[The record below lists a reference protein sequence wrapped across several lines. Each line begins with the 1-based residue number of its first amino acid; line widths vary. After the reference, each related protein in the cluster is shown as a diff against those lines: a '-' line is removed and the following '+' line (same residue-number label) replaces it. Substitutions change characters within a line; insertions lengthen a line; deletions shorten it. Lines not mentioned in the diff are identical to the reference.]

1 MSVSERNADDGGGGK
16 AAAVAMYAL
25 PLLAFLILKGYAR
38 APVSG
43 DEHIYMYAGLR
54 VAEGLVPYREI
65 FLAHP
70 PLHLLI
76 AVIWML
82 PGFYPPFWVK
92 SAAIAP
98 AAATLLI
105 LVFLLRRSGLSRPT
119 VFLAGM
125 LMALSMDFLT
135 VSTHFTGANWSM
147 LWLIVGTGALAMNR
161 PIIGAAALAVSGLT
175 SFHVLPAAGG
185 ALFLEVLRSR
195 KKAIRTLLV
204 FAGVTLGV
212 HLACLGLFGKA
223 YLMQVFGYHLAKT
236 EMSGSGAASIIRFFH
251 NEYHLAT
258 LALFGAGFLLFSS
271 VKGMKRAAGDRG
283 IDGVAAPLF
292 ALASS
297 AAIFQI
303 AALFLTGRVF
313 TYYLAPLL
321 PLFVIAAA
329 LFIDVSLRYAIRF
342 AASWKKDGKAPKK
355 GIAVI
360 ASISVALALCFILGE
375 RLESRLGYYK
385 RAYASVSDYTWRD
398 SPVLPL
404 FMNSLIKRSFFDPER
419 RVGDVDC
426 GVKRYLWHEIA
437 SEDPSVLLPELEKR
451 AGEPGRLF
459 GDAST
464 APYFALSTGR
474 KITLEQADT
483 NAQIFKSG
491 MIRMSEL
498 IDDLDREAP
507 AFVIINPRR
516 GIGSHP
522 AFKDYLKANYQP
534 VARAKSA
541 KKKTLILY
549 ELKH

>member
-212 HLACLGLFGKA
+212 HLACLGLFG
-223 YLMQVFGYHLAKT
+223 
-236 EMSGSGAASIIRFFH
+236 
-251 NEYHLAT
+251 
-258 LALFGAGFLLFSS
+258 LALYTAEQSI
-271 VKGMKRAAGDRG
+271 KEIG
-283 IDGVAAPLF
+283 IRKV
-292 ALASS
+292 
-297 AAIFQI
+297 
-303 AALFLTGRVF
+303 
-313 TYYLAPLL
+313 
-321 PLFVIAAA
+321 
-329 LFIDVSLRYAIRF
+329 
-342 AASWKKDGKAPKK
+342 
-355 GIAVI
+355 
-360 ASISVALALCFILGE
+360 LG
-375 RLESRLGYYK
+375 
-385 RAYASVSDYTWRD
+385 ASVSNIV
-398 SPVLPL
+398 VL
-404 FMNSLIKRSFFDPER
+404 FSKEFS
-419 RVGDVDC
+419 
-426 GVKRYLWHEIA
+426 KW
-437 SEDPSVLLPELEKR
+437 VLLANIIGWPV
-451 AGEPGRLF
+451 A
-459 GDAST
+459 
-464 APYFALSTGR
+464 YFAMTKWLANFAYRTSLNLWIFFLAGALAFFIALLTVSYHSI
-474 KITLEQADT
+474 KAAVAD
-483 NAQIFKSG
+483 
-491 MIRMSEL
+491 
-498 IDDLDREAP
+498 P
-507 AFVIINPRR
+507 V
-516 GIGSHP
+516 
-522 AFKDYLKANYQP
+522 KAL
-534 VARAKSA
+534 R
-541 KKKTLILY
+541 Y
-549 ELKH
+549 E